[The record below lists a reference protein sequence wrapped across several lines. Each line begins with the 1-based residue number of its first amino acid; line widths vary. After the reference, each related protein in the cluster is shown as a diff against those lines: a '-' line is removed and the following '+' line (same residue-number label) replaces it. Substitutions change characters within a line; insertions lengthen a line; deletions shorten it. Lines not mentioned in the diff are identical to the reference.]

1 MKKTSIRKKGSPN
14 ILLVNPWIHDFAAYD
29 FWAKPIGLLYL
40 AAILRSSGFNISY
53 IDCLDRF
60 HPKTHLKDSFRYGKG
75 PYLKTR
81 IEKPAGLKD
90 INRNYSR
97 YGIFPEW
104 LKEDLE
110 TLPRP
115 DLILITSL
123 MTYWYPGVKEI
134 ISFLKEFFPGVFVV
148 LGGVY
153 ARLCTDH
160 ARANCGADLVIDKE
174 SEELIIKLAEDLTGY
189 KADSIIP
196 FQGID
201 SYPYPAFDLQNKVD
215 YIPLLT
221 SRGCPYSCDYCASS
235 FLRQNLSFRSPENV
249 LKEII
254 YWHEQYHVVDF
265 AFYDDALLVNAKE
278 HIIPILKGI
287 INSGI
292 DVRFHT
298 PNALHINRITYE
310 IACLM
315 FKAGFINIRIGLE
328 TADFDD
334 IARLDRKINQADF
347 IKGVENLIK
356 AGFKKEQIG
365 AYLLIGLPNQNMQ
378 PIESSIIEVKKR
390 GISPILAYYTP
401 IPHTRLWKTAVD
413 SSRYDVEKDPVFTNN
428 AIFPCQKGPFSWE
441 KITYLKKLLQT

>member
-1 MKKTSIRKKGSPN
+1 MKKTSIRKKAPPN

-40 AAILRSSGFNISY
+40 AAILRSRGFNISY

-60 HPKTHLKDSFRYGKG
+60 HPKAQLKGNFRHGKG

-97 YGIFPEW
+97 YGILPEW
-104 LKEDLE
+104 LTNDLE

-115 DLILITSL
+115 DLILVTSL

-153 ARLCTDH
+153 ARLCPDH
-160 ARANCGADLVIDKE
+160 ARANCGADLIIDTE

-189 KADSIIP
+189 KADSITP
-196 FQGID
+196 LKGVD
-201 SYPYPAFDLQNKVD
+201 SYPYPAFDLQNKVN

-235 FLRQNLSFRSPENV
+235 FLQENLIFRSPENV

-287 INSGI
+287 IGSGI
-292 DVRFHT
+292 NVRFHT
-298 PNALHINRITYE
+298 PNALHINRITDE
-310 IACLM
+310 VAHLM
-315 FKAGFINIRIGLE
+315 FKAGFVSIRIGLE

-334 IARLDRKINQADF
+334 FARFDRKINQTDF
-347 IKGVENLIK
+347 IKGVESLIK
-356 AGFKKEQIG
+356 AGFKREEIG
-365 AYLLIGLPNQNMQ
+365 AYLLIGLPNQDVK
-378 PIESSIIEVKKR
+378 PIENSIIEVKKR

-401 IPHTRLWKTAVD
+401 IPHTRLWKTAVE
-413 SSRYDVEKDPVFTNN
+413 SSRYDIEKDPVFTNN
-428 AIFPCQKGPFSWE
+428 AIFPCQKGSFSWK
-441 KITYLKKLLQT
+441 KITHLKKLLQA